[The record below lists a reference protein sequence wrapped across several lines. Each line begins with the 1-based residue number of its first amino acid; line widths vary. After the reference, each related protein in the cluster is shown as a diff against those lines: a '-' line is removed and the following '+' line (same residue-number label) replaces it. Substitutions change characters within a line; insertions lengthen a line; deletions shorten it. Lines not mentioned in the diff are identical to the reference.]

1 MTNKGNFDEEKMTVA
16 IKRRKSERIWD
27 LKKLKSH

>member
-16 IKRRKSERIWD
+16 IKRRKSERGWD
-27 LKKLKSH
+27 LKKLKPH